1 MALTFDPTDPAR
13 MTPEQ
18 RVDELAA
25 ILATGVQFERNLHD
39 KANDPEFTDD
49 IAPLLDAAVHYD
61 PVEAVKRVRE
71 NLLERIPGD
80 PWRGEAK

>member
-25 ILATGVQFERNLHD
+25 ILAAGVQFERNLHD
-39 KANDPEFTDD
+39 KANDPEFWT
-49 IAPLLDAAVHYD
+49 ISRRPST
-61 PVEAVKRVRE
+61 PPSITIQSK
-71 NLLERIPGD
+71 P
-80 PWRGEAK
+80 